1 MFEILSQIVTDLI
14 SQLPY
19 LRIFIFMTLESTF
32 VPFPSEIV
40 MIPAGYFAAQ
50 WKINLWLAIASW
62 IAWSIFWAL
71 INYYI
76 AKYGWE
82 KISKKLIW
90 EKYHN
95 HWIKFFEKYWD
106 ITTLI
111 GRLIPLIRQY
121 ISFPAGL
128 FKMNIKKFIIFTGL
142 GAGIW
147 VSFLAFLGYWAG
159 NNTKLIKQYKIEFF
173 ILVIILTILIIGIKI
188 LIMKKLSNK
197 N

>member
-1 MFEILSQIVTDLI
+1 MLNNISQIIIILI
-14 SQLPY
+14 TQLPY
-19 LRIFIFMTLESTF
+19 FRIFIFMTLESSF
-32 VPFPSEIV
+32 IPFPSEIV

-50 WKINLWLAIASW
+50 WKINLFLAILSW

-76 AKYGWE
+76 AKLWWE

-90 EKYHN
+90 EKYYN
-95 HWIKFFEKYWD
+95 HWIKFFEKYGD

-128 FKMNIKKFIIFTGL
+128 FKMDIKKFILFTWL
-142 GAGIW
+142 GAWTWIT
-147 VSFLAFLGYWAG
+147 FLTLLGYWAWQ
-159 NNTKLIKQYKIEFF
+159 NQQLIKKYKIDFF
-173 ILVIILTILIIGIKI
+173 IWVIILAIFIIWIKFRF
-188 LIMKKLSNK
+188 MKKFK
-197 N
+197 RD

>member
-1 MFEILSQIVTDLI
+1 MLHQLSQIITNLI
-14 SQLPY
+14 SQFPY
-19 LRIFIFMTLESTF
+19 FRIFIFMTLESTF

-50 WKINLWLAIASW
+50 WKINLFLAILCW
-62 IAWSIFWAL
+62 IAWSIFGAL
-71 INYYI
+71 VNYYI
-76 AKYGWE
+76 AKIWWE

-95 HWIKFFEKYWD
+95 HWVKFFEKYWD

-128 FKMNIKKFIIFTGL
+128 FKMDIKKFIIYTWL
-142 GAGIW
+142 GAWIW
-147 VSFLAFLGYWAG
+147 VSFLAFLGYWAWE
-159 NNTKLIKQYKIEFF
+159 NSQLIKKYKIEFF
-173 ILVIILTILIIGIKI
+173 IFVIVLAILIVGIKI
-188 LIMKKLSNK
+188 WIVKKLK
-197 N
+197 K

>member
-1 MFEILSQIVTDLI
+1 
-14 SQLPY
+14 
-19 LRIFIFMTLESTF
+19 MTLESTF

-50 WKINLWLAIASW
+50 WKINLFLAILCW
-62 IAWSIFWAL
+62 IAWSIFGAL
-71 INYYI
+71 VNYYI
-76 AKYGWE
+76 AKIWWE

-95 HWIKFFEKYWD
+95 HWVKFFEKYWD

-128 FKMNIKKFIIFTGL
+128 FKMDIKKFIIYTWL
-142 GAGIW
+142 GAWIW
-147 VSFLAFLGYWAG
+147 VSFLAFLGYWAWE
-159 NNTKLIKQYKIEFF
+159 NSQLIKKYKIEFF
-173 ILVIILTILIIGIKI
+173 IFVIVLAILIVGIKI
-188 LIMKKLSNK
+188 WIVKKLK
-197 N
+197 K

>member
-1 MFEILSQIVTDLI
+1 MLHQLSQIITNLI
-14 SQLPY
+14 SQFPY
-19 LRIFIFMTLESTF
+19 FRIFIFMTLESTF

-50 WKINLWLAIASW
+50 WKINLFLAILCW
-62 IAWSIFWAL
+62 IAWSIFGAL
-71 INYYI
+71 VNYYI
-76 AKYGWE
+76 AKIWWE

-95 HWIKFFEKYWD
+95 HWVKFFEKHWD

-128 FKMNIKKFIIFTGL
+128 FKMDIKKFIIYTWL
-142 GAGIW
+142 GAWIW
-147 VSFLAFLGYWAG
+147 VSFLAFLGYWAWE
-159 NNTKLIKQYKIEFF
+159 NSQLIKKYKIEFF
-173 ILVIILTILIIGIKI
+173 IFVIVLAILIVGIKI
-188 LIMKKLSNK
+188 WIVKKLK
-197 N
+197 K